1 MDKTAA
7 SPESEPVQHP
17 ANDVEPPPGNHPV
30 EVAARRGIGPLSP
43 LGRDVWHGHTWPC
56 VSCGQLVLRNAKACD
71 YCGQDLSEEMLEKML
86 AHAGPWYVLEHVRP
100 FPGVSLERIIRQVRR
115 GLITE
120 TSIVRGPPTHYQ
132 WRFAAETPGLCR
144 YFGRCWHCHEEVSPS
159 DSHCKY
165 CLSSLSFEQP
175 RSAPAVPPSPT
186 AVASAKST
194 GLAAPDSHPSTDRET
209 VSRAIPAETKPG
221 LFKKLAETVG
231 RAVPADTLTEGSRQ
245 HAAAPLPPIDELT
258 RLSAVVDQAA
268 VPAHDA
274 IWDEPPRVAGIRATW
289 IAAALLIIVIVAL
302 MFLTQSR
309 SPEPPPPLPPA
320 AGMIV
325 LQ

>member
-1 MDKTAA
+1 MDQTAA
-7 SPESEPVQHP
+7 SPEPEPARHP
-17 ANDVEPPPGNHPV
+17 ANDVEPPPGNHPL

-43 LGRDVWHGHTWPC
+43 LGRDLWHGHTWPC

-71 YCGQDLSEEMLEKML
+71 HCGQDLSKEMLEKML

-115 GLITE
+115 GVITE
-120 TSIVRGPPTHYQ
+120 TSIVRGPPTNYQ
-132 WRFAAETPGLCR
+132 WRFAVETPGLCR
-144 YFGRCWHCHEEVSPS
+144 YFGRCWSCHEEVSPS
-159 DSHCKY
+159 DTHCKY

-186 AVASAKST
+186 AVVSAAST
-194 GLAAPDSHPSTDRET
+194 GSDAPDFGPSPDR
-209 VSRAIPAETKPG
+209 
-221 LFKKLAETVG
+221 ETVG
-231 RAVPADTLTEGSRQ
+231 RAVPTETLTEGSRQ

-268 VPAHDA
+268 VPVHDT

-289 IAAALLIIVIVAL
+289 IAAAMLIVVIIAL

-309 SPEPPPPLPPA
+309 SPEPPPPPPPTAGANLPR
-320 AGMIV
+320 
-325 LQ
+325 

>member
-71 YCGQDLSEEMLEKML
+71 HCGQDLSEEMLEKML

-115 GLITE
+115 GVITE
-120 TSIVRGPPTHYQ
+120 TSIVRGPPTQYQ

-194 GLAAPDSHPSTDRET
+194 GLAGPDSHPSTDRET
-209 VSRAIPAETKPG
+209 VRRATPT
-221 LFKKLAETVG
+221 
-231 RAVPADTLTEGSRQ
+231 DTLTEGSRR
-245 HAAAPLPPIDELT
+245 HAAAPLPPIDELK

-274 IWDEPPRVAGIRATW
+274 IWDEPPRIGGIRATW

-309 SPEPPPPLPPA
+309 SPEPPPLPPPA

-325 LQ
+325 LR

>member
-1 MDKTAA
+1 MDQTTA
-7 SPESEPVQHP
+7 SPEPQPAQHP
-17 ANDVEPPPGNHPV
+17 ANDVEPPPGNHPL

-71 YCGQDLSEEMLEKML
+71 HCGQDLSEEMLEKML

-115 GLITE
+115 GVITE
-120 TSIVRGPPTHYQ
+120 TSIVRGPPTNYQ
-132 WRFAAETPGLCR
+132 WRFAVETPGLCR
-144 YFGRCWHCHEEVSPS
+144 YFGRCWSCHEEVSPS
-159 DSHCKY
+159 DTHCKY

-175 RSAPAVPPSPT
+175 RTAPAVPPSPT
-186 AVASAKST
+186 TVVSAASTRSGT
-194 GLAAPDSHPSTDRET
+194 SDSRPSPDRET
-209 VSRAIPAETKPG
+209 AGRTVPG
-221 LFKKLAETVG
+221 GTLA
-231 RAVPADTLTEGSRQ
+231 EGSRQ
-245 HAAAPLPPIDELT
+245 HSAAPLPPIDELT
-258 RLSAVVDQAA
+258 RLSAVVDQAT

-289 IAAALLIIVIVAL
+289 IAAAMLIVVIIAL

-309 SPEPPPPLPPA
+309 SPQPPQPPPPTAGANLPR
-320 AGMIV
+320 
-325 LQ
+325 